1 MTYWLVVQL
10 DYDIVGEH
18 RAYALDASSTEE
30 AVEEAQ
36 RLLVAGR
43 HPHEFDFDVTP
54 EYGPND
60 CHTAQVVAGGEVAD
74 IDLEHV
80 SRLSDAL
87 LQRRMK
93 AEADWS
99 TEFERLRDEL
109 GHWRTLHARGA
120 APSAQVSMLEDRL
133 QAHKNARP

>member
-10 DYDIVGEH
+10 DYDNIGEH
-18 RAYALDASSTEE
+18 RAYALDASSMEE

-36 RLLVAGR
+36 RRLVAGR
-43 HPHEFDFDVTP
+43 HPDEFDFDAIP
-54 EYGPND
+54 EYDFSD
-60 CHTAQVVAGGEVAD
+60 CIAAQAVVCGETAD

-87 LQRRMK
+87 FQRRMK
-93 AEADWS
+93 AEKDWN

-109 GHWRTLHARGA
+109 GHWRTLHARGQC
-120 APSAQVSMLEDRL
+120 PSAQVSMLEDRL